1 MKSNGD
7 KMAYFFNAEEIFEMA
22 IRIEENGA
30 RFYRKAAGF
39 QSDSQN
45 REMLEKL
52 ATMEDHHK
60 FTFEKMRQSLS
71 EADKTATVFDP
82 ENESSKY
89 LSAMADNHGGEGS
102 PAAADLLTGKES
114 IAEIIDIA
122 IGLEKESILFYIG
135 LKDMIPPKYGQEKL
149 ENIIKEER
157 KHIIQLNTVRKKL

>member
-1 MKSNGD
+1 MSYD
-7 KMAYFFNAEEIFEMA
+7 FNADEAFEMA

-30 RFYRKAAGF
+30 RFYRTASELR
-39 QSDSQN
+39 SDSQN

-52 ATMEDHHK
+52 STMEDHHK
-60 FTFEKMRQSLS
+60 LTFEQMREDLS

-89 LSAMADNHGGEGS
+89 LSAMADAHGGEGS
-102 PAAADLLTGKES
+102 PAAVNSLTGKES
-114 IAEIIDIA
+114 ITEIIDIA

-135 LKDMIPPKYGQEKL
+135 LKDMIPPRYGRDKI

-157 KHIIQLNTVRKKL
+157 KHIIQLNAVRTSLQNNTT